1 MTYDE
6 YLALEELSD
15 VRHEF
20 LDGQMRALPDGTIES
35 ASLRASL
42 LSLLVPQLRK
52 QCRVY
57 TFVRVRTDSGLATY
71 PGVAAICGPSI
82 RHVEDN
88 DAITNPELIVE
99 VLRPG
104 TEEYNRGE
112 RFEHYK
118 TCASLREYVLVA
130 LSDRAIEL
138 WTRDNDNRWTSTVVR
153 DGEVAELAIGARL
166 DVRELYEAAE
176 EPKA

>member
-6 YLALEELSD
+6 YLALEESSE

-20 LDGQMRALPDGTIES
+20 LDGRMRALPDGTLES
-35 ASLRASL
+35 ASLRTSV

-52 QCRVY
+52 RCIVY

-71 PGVAAICGPSI
+71 PGVAATCGPSI
-82 RHVEDN
+82 RHEDN

-130 LSDRAIEL
+130 QSERAVEV
-138 WTRDNDNRWTSTVVR
+138 WTRDNDNRWTLTVVH

-166 DVRELYEAAE
+166 DVRELYEAAA